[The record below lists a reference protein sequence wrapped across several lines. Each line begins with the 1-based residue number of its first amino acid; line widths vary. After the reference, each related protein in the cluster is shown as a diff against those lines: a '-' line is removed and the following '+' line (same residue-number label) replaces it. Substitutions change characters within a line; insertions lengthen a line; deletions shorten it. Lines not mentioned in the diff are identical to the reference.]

1 MMNREPIFNDWINH
15 GSEECPI
22 DENVEVEVI
31 ILSGDSATDLA
42 KSFAWHTC
50 GGGTIIK
57 YRPVIDTNINH
68 VTTTNLSEELEE
80 MAETDP
86 SGLSANTA
94 GAKLDAGKV
103 RPDLIL
109 SGMPRALLAV
119 SDVGTLGAN
128 KYSENGWLSVPDGIK
143 RYTAA
148 MDRHRL
154 KESIEPTDPD
164 SELLHA
170 AHLAWNALARL
181 ELMLRDK

>member
-1 MMNREPIFNDWINH
+1 MMNREPIYNDWIKH
-15 GSEECPI
+15 DGDDCPI
-22 DENVEVEVI
+22 AHDAKVEVF
-31 ILSGDSATDLA
+31 ILCGTKLTDFA
-42 KSFAWHTC
+42 GSFNWDTC
-50 GGGTIIK
+50 GDGTIIR

-68 VTTTNLSEELEE
+68 VTTIKLSEELEE

-119 SDVGTLGAN
+119 ADVGTFGAN

-154 KESIEPTDPD
+154 KESIEPTDQD